1 MKKRVYL
8 KNWLERLLSAIVMLS
23 IVFVATTIEIL
34 GNPTY
39 NKVLVVLLIVNV
51 IIMKVLTK
59 FGKSF
64 QI

>member
-8 KNWLERLLSAIVMLS
+8 KNWLESLLSAIVMLS
-23 IVFVATTIEIL
+23 IGFVTTTIETL

-39 NKVLVVLLIVNV
+39 NKILVVLLIVNV

>member
-8 KNWLERLLSAIVMLS
+8 KKWLENLLSTIVMLS
-23 IVFVATTIEIL
+23 IGFIAITIETL

-39 NKVLVVLLIVNV
+39 NKILVVLLIVNV

>member
-23 IVFVATTIEIL
+23 IVFVATTIETL